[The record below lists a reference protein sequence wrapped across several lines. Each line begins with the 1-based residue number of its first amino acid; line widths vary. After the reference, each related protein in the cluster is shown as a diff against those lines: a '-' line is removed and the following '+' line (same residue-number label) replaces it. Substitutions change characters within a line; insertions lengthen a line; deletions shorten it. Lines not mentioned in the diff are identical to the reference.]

1 MALSKFGTFKTLS
14 GTTSSDAAV
23 HPGGPTFSF
32 YGATYTSRYLSFVTD
47 EENPSA
53 VHQSASS
60 FGSVQTL
67 TEQEHNIITSWD
79 VAPYTAQSGSIP
91 FVDIG
96 GEFVLTGVQYEA
108 GAISQMS
115 FRTATGVMTSGKSA
129 VSHHVDA
136 AAGYLLGD
144 ICAVTRQQPSYVC
157 RAGPVQA
164 RRRDHFVGQEVRQ
177 PDRLQVQVP
186 RQNILTCR
194 PQSSGPVELRA
205 RTKA

>member
-157 RAGPVQA
+157 A
-164 RRRDHFVGQEVRQ
+164 
-177 PDRLQVQVP
+177 QVP
-186 RQNILTCR
+186 SRLVGVTT
-194 PQSSGPVELRA
+194 SSAKR
-205 RTKA
+205 